1 MAATHLTHFGGRLM
15 SVEIHYDRDKQEV
28 VIIEYADLLIGIPES
43 VCRRAIKAG
52 LDVVRD
58 ATIVS
63 DQSSAPI

>member
-1 MAATHLTHFGGRLM
+1 M